1 MNIRSDSMLIGV
13 TGKSGS
19 GKSTFARALAN
30 QLNYFYVDIDTIG
43 HEVLST
49 PDAIQRLLNVY
60 GTNIFVD
67 GKLDRKLLGDLVFN
81 DRHEMANLTDIVWAD
96 MKAKIDNIL
105 KEHSNVVL
113 DWILLPH
120 TPYWNLL
127 DKKILVKS
135 DTDTR
140 IQKVLERDNISKEY
154 FNKRESASIDYTEQ
168 FDLVLENDYTSEKL
182 NDNIKQTIGVL

>member
-1 MNIRSDSMLIGV
+1 MSIGNDSMLIGV

-19 GKSTFARALAN
+19 GKSTFAKALAN

-49 PDAIQRLLNVY
+49 PDVIQRLLNVY

-81 DRHEMANLTDIVWAD
+81 DRHEMANLTDIVWTD
-96 MKAKIDNIL
+96 MKAKIYNIL

-120 TPYWNLL
+120 THYWNLL
-127 DKKILVKS
+127 DKKILIKA

-154 FNKRESASIDYTEQ
+154 FNKRESASIVYTGQ
-168 FDLVLENDYTSEKL
+168 FDLVLENDYTLEKL
-182 NDNIKQTIGVL
+182 NDNLKQTIGVL